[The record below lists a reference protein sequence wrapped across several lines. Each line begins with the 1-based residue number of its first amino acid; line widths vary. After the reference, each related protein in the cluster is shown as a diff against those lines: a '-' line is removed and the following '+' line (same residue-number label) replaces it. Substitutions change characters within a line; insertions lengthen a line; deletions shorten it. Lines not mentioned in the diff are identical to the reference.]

1 MSKLETNQ
9 VDPATGTTLTLGT
22 SGDTISIPSGVTIAN
37 SGTATGFGGANTPAF
52 NVFLSA
58 DQTLTNSTWTKI
70 QFNTEA
76 YDTNSAYDNSSN
88 YRFTVPSGQD
98 GKYFFYSNIMFQ
110 NLAASRI
117 AMAGF
122 YKNGSQA
129 SEFRDVTAAANDI
142 SISGQIGVSLSAGD
156 YIEVF
161 AYQNDSG
168 TEVAAGGLYDITNF
182 GGYKIIE

>member
-1 MSKLETNQ
+1 MATLFVDKL
-9 VDPATGTTLTLGT
+9 DPQSGTTLEIGS
-22 SGDTISIPSGVTIAN
+22 SGDTVNLA
-37 SGTATGFGGANTPAF
+37 GTVGTGFPANTPAF

-58 DQTLTNSTWTKI
+58 DQTLTNDTDTKI

-98 GKYFFYSNIMFQ
+98 GKYFFYTNIMFQ

-117 AMAGF
+117 GRVSF
-122 YKNGSQA
+122 YKNGAQI
-129 SEFRDVTAAANDI
+129 SEFRDVTAAANDM
-142 SISGQIGVSLSAGD
+142 SVSGQIGVSLSAGD

-168 TEVAAGGLYDITNF
+168 TEVAAGGAYDITNF
-182 GGYKIIE
+182 GGYKIIT

>member
-1 MSKLETNQ
+1 MTSIIKVNTIQDAGGNALLTSNGSGSITTNN
-9 VDPATGTTLTLGT
+9 
-22 SGDTISIPSGVTIAN
+22 I
-37 SGTATGFGGANTPAF
+37 GGQNTPAF

-58 DQTLTNSTWTKI
+58 DQTLTNSTATKI

-98 GKYFFYSNIMFQ
+98 GKYFFYSNVMFQ

-117 AMAGF
+117 ARLDF
-122 YKNGSQA
+122 YKNGSQI

-168 TEVAAGGLYDITNF
+168 TEVAAGGSYDITNF